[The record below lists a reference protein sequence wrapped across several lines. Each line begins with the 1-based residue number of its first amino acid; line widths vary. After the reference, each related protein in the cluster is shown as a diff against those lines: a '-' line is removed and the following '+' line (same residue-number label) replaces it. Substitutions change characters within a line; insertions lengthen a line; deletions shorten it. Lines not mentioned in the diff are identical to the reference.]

1 MREVTIKIEDD
12 VYVFYRAVANDNNG
26 MSVEAV
32 IVEAIQECFEGE
44 I

>member
-1 MREVTIKIEDD
+1 MKEVTIKIEDE
-12 VYVFYRAVANDNNG
+12 VYEYYKGLEERGVRT
-26 MSVEAV
+26 VEEI